1 MPAYMSATT
10 RNDDLLW
17 CIAADSGVEGM
28 AVVITVAQ
36 QKGGAG
42 KTMLAANIAAA
53 LAASRRVAVLDID
66 PQHSLRR
73 WHHIRDARP
82 MAPPVIAFFDVSGWR
97 LTAELSRL
105 RSDFDVVVIDSPPQL
120 DTDARLGIRGA
131 DLVLVPLQPS
141 PPDFWAAQGTLKL
154 ADAERRPAR
163 LILNRTP
170 AASKLRSVIEAAV
183 AAEGLTLMAATLGN
197 RAAFSN
203 AFAIGLGVTEAA
215 PKSLAAAEMR
225 AVIAEITGEPA

>member
-1 MPAYMSATT
+1 
-10 RNDDLLW
+10 
-17 CIAADSGVEGM
+17 M

-82 MAPPVIAFFDVSGWR
+82 VAAAPIAFFDVSGWR
-97 LTAELSRL
+97 LTAELARL
-105 RSDFDVVVIDSPPQL
+105 RSNFDVVVIDSPPQL

-141 PPDFWAAQGTLKL
+141 PPDLWAALGTVRL
-154 ADAERRPAR
+154 AGAERRPVK
-163 LILNRTP
+163 LMLNRAP
-170 AASKLRSVIEAAV
+170 AASKLRSMVEAAV
-183 AAEGLTLMAATLGN
+183 AAEGLALMTATLGN
-197 RAAFSN
+197 RAAFAN
-203 AFAIGLGVTEAA
+203 AFAVGLGVTEAW
-215 PKSLAAAEMR
+215 PKSVAAAEMR
-225 AVIAEITGEPA
+225 AMIAEITGETA